1 VLARFRAQLDHPP
14 RTALV
19 TLLALLP
26 ACGGGKG
33 PSAPSGVVSP
43 APLPTP
49 TPPPPAGFLAVAVVD
64 GSGQPV
70 SGAVLRVDGV
80 FRPPRVPG
88 GHVFDIERSLTGR
101 PLDIDKGG
109 FLIHETVVPDAD
121 RSLDLFAVP
130 RDGSKAWIQALLYD
144 GVISTSGTLARLLH
158 PVSIVRGAS
167 VPSEVWAEVRGV
179 WEHAAEQISDVTGY
193 AFRLATEPMA
203 GSISYTVELDP
214 TLTYGG
220 YFNWSGPGNV
230 IATGT
235 MRFRGPGPLG
245 AESLV
250 LHELTHGFG
259 LSHSDRTSDVM
270 HPSAVSSLHSERE
283 RVVIEAV
290 KRRPP
295 NTAFEDNVRDATTA
309 LARGVVMREFACG
322 TQ

>member
-1 VLARFRAQLDHPP
+1 MLARFRTRLDRFPG
-14 RTALV
+14 TALV
-19 TLLALLP
+19 ALLALLP
-26 ACGGGKG
+26 ACGGGRG
-33 PSAPSGVVSP
+33 PSAPSGTSSP

-49 TPPPPAGFLAVAVVD
+49 PPPTGTLAIAVVD

-70 SGAVLRVDGV
+70 PGAAVRVDGGP
-80 FRPPRVPG
+80 RSPRVPG

-130 RDGSKAWIQALLYD
+130 PDGSKAWIRALLYD

-167 VPSEVWAEVRGV
+167 VPPEAWAEVRSV
-179 WEHAAEQISDVTGY
+179 WEQAAEQISDVTGY
-193 AFRLATEPMA
+193 AFRLAAEPLA
-203 GSISYTVELDP
+203 GSITYTIELDP

-220 YFNWSGPGNV
+220 YFNWSGHGNV

-235 MRFRGPGPLG
+235 IRFRGPGPLG
-245 AESLV
+245 AGSLV

-290 KRRPP
+290 RRRPP
-295 NTAFEDNVRDATTA
+295 NTAFEDNVRDATRA
-309 LARGVVMREFACG
+309 LARGLVTREFVCG
-322 TQ
+322 QR